1 MTGGFFRSS
10 PGGGW
15 RPPDTLADARARVQA
30 NLREGSVC
38 PCCDQLAKQYRR
50 RLNKGQAES
59 LKAIYKH
66 GNGSERLPVY
76 IPSVPEAAKSRE
88 EGKMAM
94 AYGFLEETHPPHD
107 DGNRAGWWRITVKGE
122 QFVLGKIRVPMYAYF
137 YNQGFYGL
145 DGDEISIHDCVSFKK
160 NKLMDGE

>member
-10 PGGGW
+10 PSW
-15 RPPDTLADARARVQA
+15 RPPDTLAEARQRVQD
-30 NLREGSVC
+30 NLRKGSVC

-50 RLNKGQAES
+50 KLNKGQAES
-59 LKAIYKH
+59 LKAIYRE
-66 GNGSERLPVY
+66 GRGSERQPVHT
-76 IPSVPEAAKSRE
+76 PSLMKSAVSRE

-94 AYGFLEETHPPHD
+94 AWGLLEETDPPHE
-107 DGNRAGWWRITVKGE
+107 DGNRAGWWRVTRKGE
-122 QFVLGKIRVPMYAYF
+122 QFVLGKISVPMYGYF

-145 DGDEISIHDCVSFKK
+145 EGDEVFIQDCKARFKK